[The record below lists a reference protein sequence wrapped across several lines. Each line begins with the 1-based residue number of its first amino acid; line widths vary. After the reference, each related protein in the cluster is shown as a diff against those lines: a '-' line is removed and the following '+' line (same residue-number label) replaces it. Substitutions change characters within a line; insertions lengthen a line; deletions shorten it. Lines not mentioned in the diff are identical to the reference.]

1 MTFMQN
7 TSFSVVSETNWLS
20 TEKYWSTY
28 EFTLLTLIQMFKS
41 FQMCNKRRLKITLLS
56 VQNCELGLK
65 YQELSL
71 EVLTMGLVKKLI
83 IFLNTRLQA
92 V

>member
-1 MTFMQN
+1 
-7 TSFSVVSETNWLS
+7 
-20 TEKYWSTY
+20 
-28 EFTLLTLIQMFKS
+28 MFKS

-71 EVLTMGLVKKLI
+71 EVLTMGLVKEINYLSKHKTTSCIAGAAEGI
-83 IFLNTRLQA
+83 IYR
-92 V
+92 